1 VASSHDFFFA
11 LEVSS
16 QGAPA
21 SLVDDL
27 AQQIFKHVG
36 CAPASIPAMTE
47 AIESAVERTGA
58 LGPRRCD
65 VQFRAGG
72 GKLEI
77 LISSNGG
84 RIFQETVY
92 LS

>member
-1 VASSHDFFFA
+1 MASHDFYFA

-21 SLVDDL
+21 ALVDDL
-27 AQQIFKHVG
+27 AQQIFKYVG
-36 CAPASIPAMTE
+36 CAQTSIPAMTE
-47 AIESAVERTGA
+47 AIERAVEKTETVGA
-58 LGPRRCD
+58 RRCD

-77 LISSNGG
+77 LVSSNGG
-84 RIFQETVY
+84 RIFQETIY